1 MSHEFSP
8 RVRRFAWIMMLIYF
22 ASYLTRINF
31 TVMLVVVCSELN
43 LTKLDLATVITGLT
57 ISYGAGQI
65 LSGMIADR
73 LKAEHLLTFGL
84 CLAAGCN
91 IVMSCLSNVAV
102 MTIIWCI
109 NGFAHSMI
117 WAPMVKLFSVYLA
130 DHEYN
135 FAIMRVMWGSAFATI
150 FLRVFCPAMLLVTSW
165 RTIMLIT
172 AIYGAVI
179 AAGFFLSSKRVFAEP
194 VVRAPKTEDKP
205 DEAPV
210 AIPLPAY
217 AFAPVV
223 LIIVSIVMHGML
235 KEGVDVW
242 MPSFLCEVF
251 GMPEENAIFSTV
263 ILSIISL
270 VSFTLFGWVYRRFLR
285 NELSCSLFCFIV
297 ATGAATL
304 LFLSVKLGA
313 PAFIS
318 MILMALIMA
327 CMTGVNLML
336 VATVPKRFVKSGK
349 VSTFTGLLDAAAYL
363 GAAIATYGFAALF
376 EGAGWSITILVW
388 ALIGAAGL
396 GICLVCV
403 PLWKRFRRDYADV

>member
-1 MSHEFSP
+1 METKK
-8 RVRRFAWIMMLIYF
+8 RRLAATRIAWVCALIYF
-22 ASYLTRINF
+22 TSYVLRKNLG
-31 TVMLVVVCSELN
+31 VMLVKVCS
-43 LTKLDLATVITGLT
+43 DMGVADSALAIVLTGLT
-57 ISYGAGQI
+57 ITYGSGQLI
-65 LSGMIADR
+65 SGVLGDKISPVYMI
-73 LKAEHLLTFGL
+73 TGGL
-84 CLAAGCN
+84 GVSAL
-91 IVMSCLSNVAV
+91 VNVGVFFANSV
-102 MTIIWCI
+102 PMMTVLWCI

-117 WAPMVKLFSVYLA
+117 WAPMVKLFSIYLG
-130 DHEYN
+130 DSEYN
-135 FAIMRVMWGSAFATI
+135 YAMMRVMWGSAAATI
-150 FLRVFCPAMLLVTSW
+150 FLRLFCPAMLLVVNW

-172 AIYGAVI
+172 AVYGAVI
-179 AAGFFLSSKRVFAEP
+179 ALGFFLTRKVVFAEP
-194 VVRAPKTEDKP
+194 VVRAPEAQKTNEKP
-205 DEAPV
+205 ET
-210 AIPLPAY
+210 IPLPAY
-217 AFAPVV
+217 AFAPIV

-263 ILSIISL
+263 ILSVISL
-270 VSFTLFGWVYRRFLR
+270 VSFTVFGWVYRRFLR
-285 NELSCSLFCFIV
+285 NELSCSLFCFIL
-297 ATGAATL
+297 ATGAALL

-376 EGAGWSITILVW
+376 EGAGWNATLLVW
-388 ALIGAAGL
+388 ALIAAAGL

-403 PLWKRFRRDYADV
+403 PLWKKFRKEYADI

>member
-1 MSHEFSP
+1 
-8 RVRRFAWIMMLIYF
+8 
-22 ASYLTRINF
+22 
-31 TVMLVVVCSELN
+31 
-43 LTKLDLATVITGLT
+43 
-57 ISYGAGQI
+57 
-65 LSGMIADR
+65 
-73 LKAEHLLTFGL
+73 
-84 CLAAGCN
+84 
-91 IVMSCLSNVAV
+91 
-102 MTIIWCI
+102 
-109 NGFAHSMI
+109 
-117 WAPMVKLFSVYLA
+117 
-130 DHEYN
+130 
-135 FAIMRVMWGSAFATI
+135 
-150 FLRVFCPAMLLVTSW
+150 
-165 RTIMLIT
+165 
-172 AIYGAVI
+172 
-179 AAGFFLSSKRVFAEP
+179 FFLSSKRVFAEP